1 MPCTDLGAVATGT
14 GAFGTLVKSIN
25 PTLTTTDDPTGNA
38 GYPLSAWAPF
48 AFNTTSSPVALP
60 TSGQGRIAMRYFVT
74 SGGPS
79 GANSNFIGIDTL
91 SITAA
96 AVTPTGVNSTSGVT
110 NVPGQTGSR

>member
-38 GYPLSAWAPF
+38 GYPLSAWAQF
-48 AFNTTSSPVALP
+48 SFNTSSTVALP

-79 GANSNFIGIDTL
+79 GANSNYIGIDTL

-96 AVTPTGVNSTSGVT
+96 SVTPTGVSATSGVT
-110 NVPGQTGSR
+110 NVPSQTGSR